1 MLTFLQFINQHP
13 KYQGENIVEKIM
25 RDFRETKRIKTN
37 KNKSVPNGSMAVNP
51 ETLNEPEAN
60 PNRFIEFS

>member
-1 MLTFLQFINQHP
+1 MLTFLQFINQNP
-13 KYQGENIVEKIM
+13 KYQGETIIEKKM

-37 KNKSVPNGSMAVNP
+37 KNKSIPNGSMAVNP
-51 ETLNEPEAN
+51 ETPNEPDAN